1 MSRPRPQGHRKSQS
15 TSALSF
21 LASQGQ
27 LSSIP
32 STPSSSSS
40 SSSSR
45 HRDEHRL
52 QKRRSHLPS
61 VEEGSSASASMSVLP
76 GLNAP
81 PLPVSTQ
88 YRSGSGTGAYSA
100 ESTNMSGP
108 GTPSSEGMR
117 RTRSA
122 QTNNDEKMSREKS
135 SSTGVEEWLDD
146 LRSLRSSSRRR
157 LAALKGLEKT
167 LVEACIS
174 HGHRR
179 GSKSLE
185 ELVSHRLHQPLLS
198 LLTRH
203 TSTLSLRA
211 SSTAIPANDNLAVS
225 LIPELTIVVGMIQG
239 LCLLSKGCKDVV
251 GDSWV
256 MEMFIDLLLLLR
268 AQPAMSE
275 EQKPV
280 AYTIMELLFCVLVD
294 SPRNAR
300 TFEKLSGLEAVVR
313 VLKGTG
319 VTKEVR
325 MKCIEFLYFY
335 LLPEQNEAKRVVS
348 SSSSS
353 SSSSTDSQL
362 YPPSPLSTSQNSLLT
377 VRTADSNGRLT
388 PSPEPN
394 PRKDHL
400 SDVDMPFVPMTPR
413 KPPQPNLGYLTP
425 ATRKSSVCTSTC
437 STPSLATVPASPRMP
452 DSSTARGLSAM
463 LDEMEESSAP
473 TPRSS
478 RPSRGPNENEE
489 RSGVG
494 LGLGLPKSSSGLVR
508 SSTIQRD
515 LSGQT
520 TQTDHTSSFTDPF
533 NLTANSERSH
543 SGSSGSSTV
552 VPGTR
557 AMSRSNTQPS
567 LNANGLPRQP
577 SSVSSAG
584 TMRRTSVRRVSKSP
598 LVQSSLPEHE
608 EVNPAMP
615 RTPKIRHSRTQS
627 HLSALSGAVPPPP
640 VPALPII
647 TPSAEKMSR
656 TPSKPRAFPAE
667 LTRGLPPSASSPSLS
682 VTHESSHGLIPL
694 GASKRI
700 PSDKRPPP
708 PSVSGKKE
716 VMEKAKMRM
725 DDVKRK
731 KDVKSVEEKKE
742 MLGMWLGNVDQLV
755 QGVEKVS
762 FWGSI
767 GNGARGGR

>member
-27 LSSIP
+27 SQSPYLIP
-32 STPSSSSS
+32 STPSSSSA
-40 SSSSR
+40 SR
-45 HRDEHRL
+45 HRDEQR

-61 VEEGSSASASMSVLP
+61 VDEGSSASSASMAVLP

-81 PLPVSTQ
+81 PLPVSSHH
-88 YRSGSGTGAYSA
+88 RPGAGNASI
-100 ESTNMSGP
+100 SIP

-117 RTRSA
+117 RTRST
-122 QTNNDEKMSREKS
+122 QSHENGKTRREKS
-135 SSTGVEEWLDD
+135 SSSSSLSVSIEEWLND

-157 LAALKGLEKT
+157 LAALKGLERA
-167 LVEACIS
+167 LVEACLDS
-174 HGHRR
+174 
-179 GSKSLE
+179 GSRAGSNALE
-185 ELVSHRLHQPLLS
+185 ALVSHGLHQPLLS

-211 SSTAIPANDNLAVS
+211 SSTAIPANDDLALSLMPEISVIVS
-225 LIPELTIVVGMIQG
+225 MIQG

-251 GDSWV
+251 GESWV

-268 AQPAMSE
+268 AQTAIVE
-275 EQKPV
+275 EQKPI

-335 LLPEQNEAKRVVS
+335 LLPEQNDAKRAVS

-362 YPPSPLSTSQNSLLT
+362 YPPSPLSTSQNSLPS
-377 VRTADSNGRLT
+377 VRTANSSGRMT
-388 PSPEPN
+388 PSPEP
-394 PRKDHL
+394 RKNHL
-400 SDVDMPFVPMTPR
+400 ADVDMPFVPMTPR

-437 STPSLATVPASPRMP
+437 STPSLATVPASPRIP
-452 DSSTARGLSAM
+452 ESSTARGLSAM
-463 LDEMEESSAP
+463 LDEMEGSSAP
-473 TPRSS
+473 TPRNS
-478 RPSRGPNENEE
+478 RTSRGSTENAE

-515 LSGQT
+515 LSGKTAQSDRKDT
-520 TQTDHTSSFTDPF
+520 SSSFTDPF

-552 VPGTR
+552 VPAPR
-557 AMSRSNTQPS
+557 SMSRSSTQPS
-567 LNANGLPRQP
+567 LNPNGLPRQP

-584 TMRRTSVRRVSKSP
+584 TMRRASVRRVSKSP

-608 EVNPAMP
+608 EAAPAVP

-627 HLSALSGAVPPPP
+627 HLSALSGSVPPPP
-640 VPALPII
+640 VPALPVIP
-647 TPSAEKMSR
+647 PSAEKMSR
-656 TPSKPRAFPAE
+656 TPSRPRAFPAE
-667 LTRGLPPSASSPSLS
+667 LTRGLPPSVSSPSLNVAHGSTS
-682 VTHESSHGLIPL
+682 VLTPL

-700 PSDKRPPP
+700 PSDKRPP
-708 PSVSGKKE
+708 SSARKE
-716 VMEKAKMRM
+716 VVEKGKLRA
-725 DDVKRK
+725 DDGKRK
-731 KDVKSVEEKKE
+731 KEVKSVEEKKE